1 MPMAAAIAAN
11 APGAVVRAP
20 TVVHPPLLEEPE
32 VSLLGPLFEVP
43 LDEPPLAAPPPLAAL
58 PLLDPPVPLDPLPL
72 LDDRPPLLD
81 PELAP
86 PSNATNV
93 QVKFAHVAPCA

>member
-1 MPMAAAIAAN
+1 MAVAIAAN

-58 PLLDPPVPLDPLPL
+58 PLLDPLLPLDP
-72 LDDRPPLLD
+72 PPLLD

-86 PSNATNV
+86 PSKATNV